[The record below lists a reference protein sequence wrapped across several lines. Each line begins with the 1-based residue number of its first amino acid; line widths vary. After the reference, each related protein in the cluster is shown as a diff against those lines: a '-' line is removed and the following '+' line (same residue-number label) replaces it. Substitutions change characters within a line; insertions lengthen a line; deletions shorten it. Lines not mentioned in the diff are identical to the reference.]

1 MRSEGR
7 HILLVI
13 DNFSGHRISYEPSN
27 IQIELFE
34 PNLTAFVQPLDAG
47 IIRCFKAHYRNSF
60 CERAL
65 LLDEAGEREIYKITL
80 KEGMML
86 AEDAWQ
92 AVTAETIQN
101 CWDHTQIQP
110 YGPSF
115 SFSRKKC

>member
-1 MRSEGR
+1 MRTEGQ

-47 IIRCFKAHYRNSF
+47 IIRCFKAHYCNSF
-60 CERAL
+60 CQCAL
-65 LLDEAGEREIYKITL
+65 LLDEAGEWDVYKITL
-80 KEGMML
+80 HEGMML
-86 AEDAWQ
+86 AEDAWR
-92 AVTAETIQN
+92 AVSTETIQN
-101 CWDHTQIQP
+101 CWNHTKIQP

-115 SFSRKKC
+115 S